1 MPRKNRGICVFVS
14 KFLNRLEEKIR
25 KESRHPER
33 SEGSPDAMEMSRKAR
48 HDVLLWE
55 QYKGYPYEREIPH
68 CIQDDELHQEHC
80 GLTIQG

>member
-33 SEGSPDAMEMSRKAR
+33 SEGSPD
-48 HDVLLWE
+48 
-55 QYKGYPYEREIPH
+55 EREIPH
-68 CIQDDELHQEHC
+68 CVRDDELHQGHC